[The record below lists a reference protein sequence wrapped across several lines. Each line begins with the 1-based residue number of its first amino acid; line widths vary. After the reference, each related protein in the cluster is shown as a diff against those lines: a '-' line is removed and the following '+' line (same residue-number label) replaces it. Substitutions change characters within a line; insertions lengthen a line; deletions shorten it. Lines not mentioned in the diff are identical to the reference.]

1 MKDENETVLLPS
13 FAGLAGLRGGLSFD
27 FALGGKQKMV
37 KGKLIKFHF
46 N

>member
-13 FAGLAGLRGGLSFD
+13 FVGLAGLRGGLSFD
-27 FALGGKQKMV
+27 FALCGKQRMV
-37 KGKLIKFHF
+37 VGKLIKCHF